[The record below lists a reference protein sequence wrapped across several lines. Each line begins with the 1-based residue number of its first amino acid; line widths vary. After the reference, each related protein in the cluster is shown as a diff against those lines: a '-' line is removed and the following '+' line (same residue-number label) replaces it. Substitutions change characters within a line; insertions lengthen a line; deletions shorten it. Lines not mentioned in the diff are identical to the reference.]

1 PLVSAMGDGWEAAAE
16 LEFSAQFPLHA
27 ACKSGSAELLRSRLQ
42 SHYQHLLL
50 EDPVHQWTP
59 SHWAAYCGHMDC
71 LTVINQVES
80 LFDHPLTRS
89 LQTPLH
95 LACFA
100 GQFMTAKWLLQRGA
114 VIGKEDY
121 MGETPLH
128 KAARNGS
135 LDCVQLLLSQGANR
149 GTRSHSGLTPLD
161 VAQMQRHESCVEALQ
176 RNSSSNEAASSC
188 ESLLLPPGVQ
198 QTLKRCHDNG
208 SFDPVV
214 AKRPRCSDEW
224 RLLEAE
230 QQAEAGP
237 APLRTYQQVASCSIS
252 GWHFM

>member
-1 PLVSAMGDGWEAAAE
+1 MGDGWEAAAE

-27 ACKSGSAELLRSRLQ
+27 ACKSGSVELLRSRLQ

-50 EDPVHQWTP
+50 EDP
-59 SHWAAYCGHMDC
+59 MDC

-114 VIGKEDY
+114 VIGKE
-121 MGETPLH
+121 
-128 KAARNGS
+128 
-135 LDCVQLLLSQGANR
+135 
-149 GTRSHSGLTPLD
+149 
-161 VAQMQRHESCVEALQ
+161 MQRHESCVEALQ